1 MKLKKQCRAAFVSS
15 EPVPENY
22 GTNRKNIETS
32 LHDATLTYLSKR
44 KPANAELRGTVVAN

>member
-1 MKLKKQCRAAFVSS
+1 MKLKKPYRAAFVSS
-15 EPVPENY
+15 ETVPENY

-44 KPANAELRGTVVAN
+44 KPANAELRGARAL